1 MLLAVGASASAT
13 TVSSESMSN
22 APASESARP
31 AHAIGLA
38 LRASDGRANQN
49 AGTGGLFDYDR
60 SAPLGVVSGKTT
72 TTSQG
77 VVREELSYLA
87 GASLRLKAYF
97 VHPASDGPW
106 PLVIWSPGAGG
117 DRNEQLPQAFELA
130 RNGGAS
136 LLVDAPPIRT
146 PCRKDLQLYVNYVV
160 SRRRAIDLAARL
172 PNVDAKR
179 IAAAGFSF
187 GAEIT
192 ATLSGVDHRIAAFS
206 LSSGRGHHTG
216 FVRIFCESL
225 GAAKLDAYVAEIS
238 VVDPVRWVGRAK
250 RSAMLIQNGTRDELT
265 PRPDVLALYKA
276 SRKPKELRWYPAGHD
291 LNLAATKYRAQWLL
305 RQLRAG

>member
-1 MLLAVGASASAT
+1 VTKLVPFTAALVTLLVVAVSASAT
-13 TVSSESMSN
+13 PVSTESN
-22 APASESARP
+22 AVKR
-31 AHAIGLA
+31 
-38 LRASDGRANQN
+38 
-49 AGTGGLFDYDR
+49 GLFDYDR

-72 TTSQG
+72 TSQG
-77 VVREELSYLA
+77 IVREELSYLA

-97 VHPASDGPW
+97 VHPASGGPW

-117 DRNEQLPQAFELA
+117 DRNEQLPAAIDLA
-130 RNGGAS
+130 RRGSAS
-136 LLVDAPPIRT
+136 LLVDPPPIRT
-146 PCRKDLQLYVNYVV
+146 PCRNDLPLYVNYVV
-160 SRRRAIDLAARL
+160 SRRRAVDLAATL

-216 FVRIFCESL
+216 FVRIFCKSL
-225 GAAKLDAYVAEIS
+225 GAAKLNAYVAQIS
-238 VVDPVRWVGRAK
+238 VVDPVRWVGRAT

-276 SRKPKELRWYPAGHD
+276 SRKPKELRWYSAGHD
-291 LNLAATKYRAQWLL
+291 LNPAATEYRAQWLL
-305 RQLRAG
+305 RQLSAR

>member
-1 MLLAVGASASAT
+1 MTKLVPFPAALVTLFVAVVSASASS
-13 TVSSESMSN
+13 VSAESKSSVSPSN
-22 APASESARP
+22 ASTVR
-31 AHAIGLA
+31 
-38 LRASDGRANQN
+38 D
-49 AGTGGLFDYDR
+49 GLFDYDR
-60 SAPLGVVSGKTT
+60 SAPLGIVSGKT

-97 VHPASDGPW
+97 VHPASGGPW

-117 DRNEQLPQAFELA
+117 DRNEPLPEAVDLA
-130 RNGGAS
+130 RSGGAS

-146 PCRKDLQLYVNYVV
+146 PCRNDLPLYVSYVV
-160 SRRRAIDLAARL
+160 SRRRAVDLAARL

-216 FVRIFCESL
+216 FVRIFCKSL
-225 GAAKLDAYVAEIS
+225 GAAKLDAYVAQIS
-238 VVDPVRWVGRAK
+238 VVDPVRWVGRAT

-291 LNLAATKYRAQWLL
+291 LNPAATKYRAQWLL
-305 RQLRAG
+305 RQLRAS

>member
-1 MLLAVGASASAT
+1 MTKLIAFTAALVTLFVAVVSASASSVSTESLSSVALT
-13 TVSSESMSN
+13 NASTVK
-22 APASESARP
+22 A
-31 AHAIGLA
+31 
-38 LRASDGRANQN
+38 
-49 AGTGGLFDYDR
+49 GLFDYDR
-60 SAPLGVVSGKTT
+60 SASLGVVSGKT

-97 VHPASDGPW
+97 VHPASGGPW

-117 DRNEQLPQAFELA
+117 DRNEQLPAAVDLA
-130 RNGGAS
+130 RRGGAS

-146 PCRKDLQLYVNYVV
+146 PCRNDLPLYVNYVV
-160 SRRRAIDLAARL
+160 SRRRAVDLAARL
-172 PNVDAKR
+172 PNVDAER

-192 ATLSGVDHRIAAFS
+192 ATLSGVDHRIVAFS

-216 FVRIFCESL
+216 FVRIFCKSL
-225 GAAKLDAYVAEIS
+225 GPAKLDAYVAQIS
-238 VVDPVRWVGRAK
+238 VVDPVRWVGRAT
-250 RSAMLIQNGTRDELT
+250 SAMLIQNGTRDELT

-276 SRKPKELRWYPAGHD
+276 SRKPKELRWYSAGHD
-291 LNLAATKYRAQWLL
+291 LNPAATEYRAQWLL
-305 RQLRAG
+305 RQLRAR

>member
-1 MLLAVGASASAT
+1 MTKLVAFTAALVTLFVAVVSASASSVSTESKSSVSPTNAS
-13 TVSSESMSN
+13 TVE
-22 APASESARP
+22 A
-31 AHAIGLA
+31 
-38 LRASDGRANQN
+38 
-49 AGTGGLFDYDR
+49 GLFDYDR
-60 SAPLGVVSGKTT
+60 SAPLGVVSGKT

-97 VHPASDGPW
+97 VHPASGGPW

-117 DRNEQLPQAFELA
+117 DRNEQLPQAVDLA
-130 RNGGAS
+130 RSGGAS

-146 PCRKDLQLYVNYVV
+146 PCRNDLPLYVNYVV
-160 SRRRAIDLAARL
+160 SRRRAVDLAATL

-216 FVRIFCESL
+216 FVRIFCKSL
-225 GAAKLDAYVAEIS
+225 GAAKLDAYVAQIS
-238 VVDPVRWVGRAK
+238 VVDPVRWVGRAT

-276 SRKPKELRWYPAGHD
+276 SRKPKELRWYSAGHD
-291 LNLAATKYRAQWLL
+291 LNPAATEYRAQWLL
-305 RQLRAG
+305 RQLRAR